1 MADFKINDII
11 QSNLTLESTERIYP
25 KYLVTEV
32 MESNYLLFGL
42 TGANRKVHIKV
53 SKKFVNENYRLIAH
67 YNPNKKKN
75 KKTSELKP
83 NCYAKILNARNKDNI
98 GKTAKVISFIT
109 PAIKVGDDY
118 DDCLIQI
125 EDCPYHHH
133 IPKSWLERIPKPN
146 RPQRTKQTIE
156 TKIPQ
161 LVISRLGND
170 KIVIDDV
177 SYRFNKEGKIF
188 VAIDESNSSIARCHK
203 RDEFDKEIGILV
215 ALARKYDNKLL
226 ETFALNQDKF
236 KNILDLVKS
245 VSEEKNDK

>member
-1 MADFKINDII
+1 MADFKVNDII
-11 QSNLTLESTERIYP
+11 QDKITQESTKYIYS
-25 KYLVTEV
+25 KYLVTKV
-32 MESNYLLFGL
+32 YDNAYDVLCL
-42 TGANRKVHIKV
+42 TGANRKQHIIMTKFYANKTFKV
-53 SKKFVNENYRLIAH
+53 IAHFTPKQDQSKKV
-67 YNPNKKKN
+67 
-75 KKTSELKP
+75 ELKP
-83 NCYAKILNARNKDNI
+83 NCYVKILNARNKDNI
-98 GKTAKVISFIT
+98 GKIAKVISFIT

-118 DDCLIQI
+118 NDCLIQI
-125 EDCPYHHH
+125 EDCPHHH
-133 IPKSWLERIPKPN
+133 LIPKSCLERIPKLN

-156 TKIPQ
+156 AKVPQ

-170 KIVIDDV
+170 KMVIDDV
-177 SYRFNKEGKIF
+177 SYQFKKDGKIF

-245 VSEEKNDK
+245 ASEEKNDK